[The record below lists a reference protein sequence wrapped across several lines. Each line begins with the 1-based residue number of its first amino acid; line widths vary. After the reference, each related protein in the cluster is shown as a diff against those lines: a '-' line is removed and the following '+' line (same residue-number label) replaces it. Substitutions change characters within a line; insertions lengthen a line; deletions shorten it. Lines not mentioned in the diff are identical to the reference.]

1 MRELGVVC
9 HACFCTFYTS
19 EMNTHSY
26 MPFLFSIIV
35 RDTQVYGLAIFALGL
50 SGRNLKE
57 RYLAKSGHRKIW
69 PSLILQCCRILLQV
83 SNH

>member
-26 MPFLFSIIV
+26 MPFLFSINFLCHLYTMV
-35 RDTQVYGLAIFALGL
+35 AFLVAEQLHADLKTTTGHWPFL
-50 SGRNLKE
+50 SK
-57 RYLAKSGHRKIW
+57 
-69 PSLILQCCRILLQV
+69 
-83 SNH
+83 

>member
-26 MPFLFSIIV
+26 MPFLFSINFLCHLYMYVHQI
-35 RDTQVYGLAIFALGL
+35 
-50 SGRNLKE
+50 
-57 RYLAKSGHRKIW
+57 
-69 PSLILQCCRILLQV
+69 ILP
-83 SNH
+83 